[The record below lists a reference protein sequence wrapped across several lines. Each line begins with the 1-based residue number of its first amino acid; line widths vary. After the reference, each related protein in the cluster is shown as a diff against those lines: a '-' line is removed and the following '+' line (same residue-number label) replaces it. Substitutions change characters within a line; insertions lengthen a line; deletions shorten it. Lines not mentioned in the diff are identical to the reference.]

1 MSKEGKVLE
10 GEVEDITGARSTLSS
25 LVLAPFAAGYSVPL
39 YSQCFH
45 LGPEMSA
52 RITQSL
58 VQSWH

>member
-39 YSQCFH
+39 YSQCVSIW
-45 LGPEMSA
+45 GQ
-52 RITQSL
+52 R
-58 VQSWH
+58 